1 MEQRHVR
8 LEKSEVGWAVVP
20 GSMETRVI
28 TPPREGSATLRSPV
42 FETSPSEQ
50 VQAVPPVEKTFPE
63 LVAYMDRKVLL
74 ETRSGR
80 ELEGVLRRV
89 SGDRLWL
96 VMNVGSGNVERSVS
110 AEELKSLTL
119 SNGQR
124 VDLVSEGDG
133 NGEAEVVYDND
144 PRVEQPSQQ
153 VSKAEEPVEEISA
166 KLKELRAL
174 VGKSVTITASG
185 VTTRTGILQAVTE
198 DHLTLSVAMG
208 AGNIE
213 YFYDMNS
220 IQKVEA
226 AR

>member
-1 MEQRHVR
+1 
-8 LEKSEVGWAVVP
+8 
-20 GSMETRVI
+20 METRVI

-42 FETSPSEQ
+42 FEKSPSEQ
-50 VQAVPPVEKTFPE
+50 VQALPPVEKTFPE

-166 KLKELRAL
+166 KLKELRDL

-185 VTTRTGILQAVTE
+185 VATRTGILQAVTE

>member
-1 MEQRHVR
+1 
-8 LEKSEVGWAVVP
+8 
-20 GSMETRVI
+20 
-28 TPPREGSATLRSPV
+28 
-42 FETSPSEQ
+42 
-50 VQAVPPVEKTFPE
+50 
-63 LVAYMDRKVLL
+63 MDRKVLL

-144 PRVEQPSQQ
+144 PRVEQPSHT
-153 VSKAEEPVEEISA
+153 SM
-166 KLKELRAL
+166 
-174 VGKSVTITASG
+174 T
-185 VTTRTGILQAVTE
+185 
-198 DHLTLSVAMG
+198 
-208 AGNIE
+208 
-213 YFYDMNS
+213 
-220 IQKVEA
+220 
-226 AR
+226 

>member
-1 MEQRHVR
+1 
-8 LEKSEVGWAVVP
+8 
-20 GSMETRVI
+20 
-28 TPPREGSATLRSPV
+28 
-42 FETSPSEQ
+42 
-50 VQAVPPVEKTFPE
+50 
-63 LVAYMDRKVLL
+63 MDRKVLL

-185 VTTRTGILQAVTE
+185 VATRTGILQAVTE